1 VVLEDIIR
9 AFGLARGV
17 KMLRISRLFRLIR
30 LIRIFRVLGKFNVP
44 PELARFFHPDMVQA
58 FMRVG
63 AWMITILFLNHM
75 IACGWFG
82 LGSSLSG
89 IPTWVQVCKRT
100 YLLNADDEPTLSW
113 YYVTAL
119 HWTLTQFT
127 PASMEVVPEN
137 TYERIFVILTILS
150 AIIVFSSFLS
160 SLAAAVAVFRR
171 KREEQQINND
181 NLDKFFQENHV
192 SVDLANRI
200 QGFLRMQRTRRG
212 AVHRIHQS
220 AVPQLQQ
227 LSEPIKEQL
236 AFEIFMPVI
245 SVYPM
250 LRTITSLG
258 KLRCCYLPWGGVPA
272 IDVGIPRGLSHGQRM
287 QGNVFRCG
295 RGDCILSRLQHQA
308 HG

>member
-1 VVLEDIIR
+1 
-9 AFGLARGV
+9 
-17 KMLRISRLFRLIR
+17 
-30 LIRIFRVLGKFNVP
+30 
-44 PELARFFHPDMVQA
+44 
-58 FMRVG
+58 
-63 AWMITILFLNHM
+63 
-75 IACGWFG
+75 
-82 LGSSLSG
+82 
-89 IPTWVQVCKRT
+89 
-100 YLLNADDEPTLSW
+100 
-113 YYVTAL
+113 
-119 HWTLTQFT
+119 
-127 PASMEVVPEN
+127 MEVVPEN

-250 LRTITSLG
+250 LRTITSLSES
-258 KLRCCYLPWGGVPA
+258 CVVA
-272 IDVGIPRGLSHGQRM
+272 ICLGAASQLSTLAFQEVFHMGSACKAMYFVVAGEIAYFRGCSTKPMVDSQRLKATVLAGSWICEYVLFVAWEHRGLMATTGMPCELVLLDATAFQTAV
-287 QGNVFRCG
+287 QQWP
-295 RGDCILSRLQHQA
+295 RLMCFCRDYALMLLADRELNEENLTDLAIEKNDAQMLVQQSMVSV
-308 HG
+308 